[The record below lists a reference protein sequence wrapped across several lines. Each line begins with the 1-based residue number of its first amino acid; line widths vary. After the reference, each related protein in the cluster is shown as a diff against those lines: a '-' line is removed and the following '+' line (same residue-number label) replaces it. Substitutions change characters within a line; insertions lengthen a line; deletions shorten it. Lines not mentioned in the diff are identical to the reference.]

1 MTDLRSDDLKR
12 VIARYHERLSDYQQA
27 IDDLNVYPVPDGDT
41 GTNMTL
47 TLGSVLEAMKGAGSM
62 DEVAEAIAH
71 GSLMGARGNSGVIL
85 SQILRGLAEVFT
97 GHDSVDAARLAEA
110 LERASEAAYRAVM
123 RPVEGT
129 ILTVLREAAE
139 AAHEAGSEA
148 GHDLGTFLER
158 VYDRA
163 VDALRR
169 TPEMLPVLKQ
179 AGVVDAGGAGFLL
192 LLAAFLEVV
201 TGSPVDLPERLLRT
215 RARLEG
221 LDEARPDDDVSGL
234 RYEVMF
240 FLDTDDDGVERFR
253 SRWAE
258 LGDSIVVVG
267 GGGTYNCHIHTDDI
281 GGAIEAAV
289 EVGRP
294 HDIRV
299 TDLHEQAEAREH
311 HEPDLPP
318 EVHDAQVG
326 VVAVAAGDGLV
337 RVFRSLGAQAVVTG
351 GQSMNPS
358 TLDLLEAVEH
368 VPAAAVVVLP
378 DNKNIIPVASQLDG
392 LTDKPVQVVPTRSVP
407 EGLAAMF
414 GYDPTLHTSDPAEA
428 AKLTAEAMS
437 SAADDV
443 RCGEVTRAVRDA
455 VVEGHR
461 VRAGD
466 YLALVEGSIVGTAS
480 TAEEALARVV
490 EQVVDPVT
498 ERVTVYTGEGVEAAA
513 ASAVVDALGREHPD
527 VEFETVDGGQPLYPY
542 LVAAE

>member
-1 MTDLRSDDLKR
+1 MADLRSEDLKR

-47 TLGSVLEAMKGAGSM
+47 TLGSVLEAMKEAGTM
-62 DEVAEAIAH
+62 DEVAEAISH

-85 SQILRGLAEVFT
+85 SQILRGLAEVFK
-97 GHDSVDAARLAEA
+97 GHESVDAGRLAEA

-148 GHDLGTFLER
+148 GHDLGAFLER

-201 TGSPVDLPERLLRT
+201 TGHPVDLPERLLRT

-221 LDEARPDDDVSGL
+221 LDESRGEEDVSGL

-240 FLDTDDDGVERFR
+240 FLETDDEGVERFR
-253 SRWAE
+253 TRWAE

-281 GGAIEAAV
+281 GGAIEAAI

-294 HDIRV
+294 YDIRV

-311 HEPDLPP
+311 HQPDLSPD
-318 EVHDAQVG
+318 VRHAQVG
-326 VVAVAAGDGLV
+326 VVAVAAGEGLI

-358 TLDLLEAVEH
+358 TLELLEAVEH
-368 VPAAAVVVLP
+368 VPAQAVVVLP
-378 DNKNIIPVASQLDG
+378 DNKNIIPVARQLDG
-392 LTDKPVQVVPTRSVP
+392 LTDRPVEVVPTHSVP

-414 GYDPTLHTSDPAEA
+414 GYDPATRANDPAEA
-428 AKLTAEAMS
+428 ARSVAEAM
-437 SAADDV
+437 AAAAEEV
-443 RCGEVTRAVRDA
+443 RCGEVTRAVRAATVD
-455 VVEGHR
+455 GHQ
-461 VRAGD
+461 VGEGD
-466 YLALVEGSIVGTAS
+466 YLALVEGSIVGTAPS
-480 TAEEALARVV
+480 AEEALGLVV
-490 EQVVDPVT
+490 EKLVDPLT
-498 ERVTVYTGEGVEAAA
+498 ERLTVYRGAEAEEAVAAA
-513 ASAVVDALGREHPD
+513 VIQALGRDHPG
-527 VEFETVDGGQPLYPY
+527 VEFEMVDGDQPLYPY